1 MKNTYK
7 PNNAM
12 KSACERGLKLR
23 KEYGRGGTL
32 VGVARARD
40 ITNDKMLPIETV
52 ARMYSF
58 FKRHEVDKRASGWS
72 EGEENYPSNGLIAW
86 LLWGGDAGYKW
97 STSIWEKY
105 KEENKSI
112 NDFNFYF
119 DNIGQN
125 DKDLTIKMFINML
138 SSKNED

>member
-58 FKRHEVDKRASGWS
+58 FKRHEVDKQANGWKES
-72 EGEENYPSNGLIAW
+72 DNKYPSNGLIAW
-86 LLWGGDAGYKW
+86 LLWGGDPGFKW
-97 STSIWEKY
+97 STRIWEKY
-105 KEENKSI
+105 KEENKSVSNYEHI
-112 NDFNFYF
+112 F
-119 DNIGQN
+119 DNI
-125 DKDLTIKMFINML
+125 KDTDDDLLIKLLLNTI
-138 SSKNED
+138 SKNNEN